1 MNFQQKDFLF
11 EDKEEG
17 KTYIIFNVDVAA
29 MLDEQFCNC
38 EATETA
44 GYVKWSAS
52 ILFKFEFEKKKLQL
66 RQWLLYLIVCVCEKV
81 PRNIEEVKRYVKL

>member
-1 MNFQQKDFLF
+1 LF

-52 ILFKFEFEKKKLQL
+52 ILFKFEFEKKKL
-66 RQWLLYLIVCVCEKV
+66 
-81 PRNIEEVKRYVKL
+81 